1 MITKSSLLDSIDS
14 MPENFSVED
23 IIDRILLLEKIY
35 QGELDSNEGN
45 VLSEEEAKYRLKKWL
60 L

>member
-14 MPENFSVED
+14 MPDEFSVED

-35 QGELDSNEGN
+35 QGELDSKTEN
-45 VLSEEEAKYRLKKWL
+45 VLSEKEAKYHLKKWL
-60 L
+60 Q

>member
-14 MPENFSVED
+14 MPEIFSVED

-35 QGELDSNEGN
+35 QGELDSKEGN
-45 VLSEEEAKYRLKKWL
+45 VLSEEEAKYHLKKWL

>member
-14 MPENFSVED
+14 MPEKFSIED

-35 QGELDSNEGN
+35 QGELDSKAGN
-45 VLSEEEAKYRLKKWL
+45 VLSEEDAKYHLKKWL

>member
-1 MITKSSLLDSIDS
+1 MITKSSLLDSIDA
-14 MPENFSVED
+14 MPEIFSVED

-35 QGELDSNEGN
+35 QGELDSKEGN
-45 VLSEEEAKYRLKKWL
+45 VLSEEEAKYHLKKWL

>member
-1 MITKSSLLDSIDS
+1 
-14 MPENFSVED
+14 MPEKFSVED

-35 QGELDSNEGN
+35 QGELDSKAGN
-45 VLSEEEAKYRLKKWL
+45 VLSEEDAKYNLKKWL